1 MFINGNIDREIML
14 KYELVVIIN
23 DNLIEKVD
31 IKLNLIYVIVNILD
45 VNDNVLVFIFNFK

>member
-1 MFINGNIDREIML
+1 ML
-14 KYELVVIIN
+14 KFELVVIIN

-31 IKLNLIYVIVNILD
+31 IKLNLVYVFVNILD

>member
-1 MFINGNIDREIML
+1 ML

-31 IKLNLIYVIVNILD
+31 IKLNLVYVFVNILD

>member
-1 MFINGNIDREIML
+1 ML
-14 KYELVVIIN
+14 KFELVVIIN

>member
-1 MFINGNIDREIML
+1 ML

>member
-1 MFINGNIDREIML
+1 ML
-14 KYELVVIIN
+14 KFELVVIIN

-31 IKLNLIYVIVNILD
+31 IKLNLVYVIVNILD

>member
-1 MFINGNIDREIML
+1 ML
-14 KYELVVIIN
+14 NYELVVIIN
-23 DNLIEKVD
+23 DNLKEKVD

>member
-1 MFINGNIDREIML
+1 ML
-14 KYELVVIIN
+14 IYELVVIIN

>member
-1 MFINGNIDREIML
+1 ML

-31 IKLNLIYVIVNILD
+31 IKLNLVYVIVNILD

>member
-1 MFINGNIDREIML
+1 ML
-14 KYELVVIIN
+14 NYELVVIIN

>member
-1 MFINGNIDREIML
+1 ML
-14 KYELVVIIN
+14 NYELVVIIK

>member
-1 MFINGNIDREIML
+1 M
-14 KYELVVIIN
+14 VIIN

-31 IKLNLIYVIVNILD
+31 IKLNLVYVIVNILD